1 VRSTAYLLSDHASR
15 LLEVSEVALR
25 GAVVEEGAWLAH
37 ALHIDVDEAWEP
49 LDAVH
54 TWFDM
59 QPFSRMAAGEAE

>member
-1 VRSTAYLLSDHASR
+1 MLARPLDGEWTPSAAGT
-15 LLEVSEVALR
+15 EEALR
-25 GAVVEEGAWLAH
+25 GALVEQGPWLVH

-59 QPFSRMAAGEAE
+59 PPFSRMAAGDADE